1 MTMTR
6 STYSEK
12 LRAVLDEIRPAFR
25 DLGQGLDR
33 LTQKRAE
40 LAPAFMKAYAVWR
53 RETHRPF
60 IAFVHELDRS
70 MPVTDRTAYRSH
82 PSYRAAEY
90 LKQLAAAPDGPSRRG
105 LTPLAAL
112 AVTIK
117 SFLPLCGK
125 RQKDALAVL
134 LAATKWREADQA
146 RLLGKIRRARAV
158 GLPGVP
164 VLVDAAK
171 ATKAAVIAFERE
183 RIAS

>member
-6 STYSEK
+6 TTYSEK
-12 LRAVLDEIRPAFR
+12 LKDALNEVRPAFR
-25 DLGQGLDR
+25 ELGTGLAT
-33 LTQKRAE
+33 LTRKRE
-40 LAPAFMKAYAVWR
+40 QLAPTFIKTYALWQ
-53 RETHRPF
+53 RETRRTF
-60 IAFVHELDRS
+60 LAFVHELDPS
-70 MPVTDRTAYRSH
+70 VPVNDRAGYRKHS
-82 PSYRAAEY
+82 SYRAAEY
-90 LKQLAAAPDGPSRRG
+90 LKGLVTNPEKKKSKG

-125 RQKDALAVL
+125 RQKDALAVI

-146 RLLGKIRRARAV
+146 RLLGKIRRARAI
-158 GLPGVP
+158 GLPGAP
-164 VLVDAAK
+164 LLVEAAK